1 MVTTKQIGDGA
12 EERALAHL
20 QRQGLRLVER
30 NYRVAQGPQAR
41 GGEIDLI
48 MQAGDGTLVF
58 VEVRSRRN
66 GHFGGAAASI
76 TPFKQQRIIY
86 SAQCFLTRYRS
97 ARACRFDIVTI
108 EGASL
113 QWVPAAFDA
122 GSRGW

>member
-12 EERALAHL
+12 EGRALAHL

-48 MQAGDGTLVF
+48 MQAKDGALVF
-58 VEVRSRRN
+58 VEVRSRRTS
-66 GHFGGAAASI
+66 HFGGAAATI
-76 TPFKQQRIIY
+76 TPVKQQSIIY
-86 SAQCFLTRYRS
+86 AAQRFLMRYRS
-97 ARACRFDIVTI
+97 PPACRFDIVII

-113 QWVPAAFDA
+113 QWIPAAFDA
-122 GSRGW
+122 GPRG

>member
-12 EERALAHL
+12 EGRALAHL

-66 GHFGGAAASI
+66 SHFGGAAASI

-86 SAQCFLTRYRS
+86 AAQCFLMRYRS
-97 ARACRFDIVTI
+97 ARACRFDIVAI

-113 QWVPAAFDA
+113 QWIPAAFDA